1 MTIYSFPKW
10 MRELS
15 EEDLIFIKRFLLA
28 SGSLKEIA
36 KEYRVTY
43 PTVRVRLNRLIEKIQ
58 LTDTDAE
65 DSYISLIKRMVIDE
79 QIEFDAA
86 KILSAEYKKQK
97 GEN

>member
-10 MRELS
+10 MRDLT

-36 KEYRVTY
+36 KEYSVTY
-43 PTVRVRLNRLIEKIQ
+43 PTVRVRLNRLIEKIK
-58 LTDTDAE
+58 LTDTDIE
-65 DSYISLIKRMVIDE
+65 DPYIGLIKRMVIDE

-86 KILSAEYKKQK
+86 RVLISEYKKETAK
-97 GEN
+97 

>member
-58 LTDTDAE
+58 LMDTDAE

-86 KILSAEYKKQK
+86 KILIAEYKKQK

>member
-15 EEDLIFIKRFLLA
+15 EEDLIFIKRF
-28 SGSLKEIA
+28 
-36 KEYRVTY
+36 Y

-86 KILSAEYKKQK
+86 KILIAEYKKQK

>member
-10 MRELS
+10 MRDLT

-36 KEYRVTY
+36 KEYSVTY
-43 PTVRVRLNRLIEKIQ
+43 PTVRVRLNRLIEKIK
-58 LTDTDAE
+58 LTDTDIE
-65 DSYISLIKRMVIDE
+65 DPYIGLIKRMVIDE

-86 KILSAEYKKQK
+86 RVLISEYKKQK
-97 GEN
+97 GDS